1 MRQRSSNLR
10 KNGRKIHTYTLF
22 LGTTPPNPRVQRHLR
37 ELWVYRKPRTQD
49 NSESQ
54 VLNSGRLCTSHV
66 PESPTTE
73 NLKCLGFL
81 NQETCPVCK
90 FGDPPRGQSPH
101 ALAARS
107 PQSWDDALLLPK
119 SQVPGDHRVP
129 SSPPCQSLTEDPR
142 PKRFSQPE
150 TRGRRA
156 ERSGPLLPAS
166 AAMVQGADNT
176 GRTTRQQHL
185 RSAPACG
192 LERRLSLPLQREGCT
207 AYGARGGP
215 NRTWHRDPPEAPP
228 T

>member
-54 VLNSGRLCTSHV
+54 ILNSGRPCTSHI
-66 PESPTTE
+66 PESPTTQ

-81 NQETCPVCK
+81 NQETCPVCR

-107 PQSWDDALLLPK
+107 PQSWGSYFQSPK
-119 SQVPGDHRVP
+119 SRGTTVFDHPHPARI
-129 SSPPCQSLTEDPR
+129 SLRIPDPR
-142 PKRFSQPE
+142 ETSQPE

-192 LERRLSLPLQREGCT
+192 LERRSSLPLQREGCT